1 MTREVSPAEPR
12 RHPPL
17 RLAARVCAPQRRRVR
32 ARRARRRQARLPVA
46 PLAPATVVAARR
58 ALGPLGGDA
67 AGSQSRTPRWAST
80 LLVLL
85 SLAAHGGFGLAIWRG
100 QVPAETRRPPTR
112 ITAHV
117 RDVTPPPKPPETP
130 KRPAPVPPPPKMARL
145 VPRARSLAPRTPE
158 PVAAPSPP
166 APVKV
171 VGLSLEATSESGSGP
186 VFATGD
192 TLAGTTAETAAV
204 PHPAKA
210 DAPLASPVG
219 PNRVARGVPRA
230 GSVFTPPRRLEEVK
244 PHYPDAERAAGHE
257 ADVLLVVSLDEKGR
271 VVKVT
276 LGTSSG
282 VPSFDEAARQA
293 ALKERFSPAL
303 RDGAPVPTTISFTTH
318 FRLDTP

>member
-1 MTREVSPAEPR
+1 MNREVSPLEGR
-12 RHPPL
+12 RRPPL
-17 RLAARVCAPQRRRVR
+17 RLADARVCASPRSRAR
-32 ARRARRRQARLPVA
+32 ARRSRRGRARLPIV
-46 PLAPATVVAARR
+46 PLAAATVTAARTT
-58 ALGPLGGDA
+58 LGPLGGGAVDDKRLA
-67 AGSQSRTPRWAST
+67 RWASAV
-80 LLVLL
+80 LVLV
-85 SLAAHGGFGLAIWRG
+85 SLGAHGGFGLAIWRAR
-100 QVPAETRRPPTR
+100 VAPEKTRTPTH
-112 ITAHV
+112 IIAHV
-117 RDVTPPPKPPETP
+117 RDVAAPPPKAPEVAKKP
-130 KRPAPVPPPPKMARL
+130 PAPPLPPKMARL
-145 VPRARSLAPRTPE
+145 VPRARSLAHAPE
-158 PVAAPSPP
+158 PAPPPAAP

-186 VFATGD
+186 AFATGD
-192 TLAGTTAETAAV
+192 TLAGATSETAAV
-204 PHPAKA
+204 PHAPIA
-210 DAPLASPVG
+210 DTAVAAPPG

-244 PHYPDAERAAGHE
+244 PHYPDAERAAGRE

-303 RDGAPVPTTISFTTH
+303 RDGTPVPTTISFTTH

>member
-1 MTREVSPAEPR
+1 MS
-12 RHPPL
+12 
-17 RLAARVCAPQRRRVR
+17 
-32 ARRARRRQARLPVA
+32 
-46 PLAPATVVAARR
+46 VAAH
-58 ALGPLGGDA
+58 A
-67 AGSQSRTPRWAST
+67 
-80 LLVLL
+80 
-85 SLAAHGGFGLAIWRG
+85 GFGLAIWRG
-100 QVPAETRRPPTR
+100 RVAPEKARPPTR

-117 RDVTPPPKPPETP
+117 RDVTPPPKAPEAP
-130 KRPAPVPPPPKMARL
+130 KTPAPVPTPPKVARL
-145 VPRARSLAPRTPE
+145 VPRARSLAPRAPE

-171 VGLSLEATSESGSGP
+171 VGLSLDATSESGNGP
-186 VFATGD
+186 AFATGD
-192 TLAGTTAETAAV
+192 TLAGATAETAAV
-204 PHPAKA
+204 PHLAKA
-210 DAPLASPVG
+210 EVPLVSAVG

-303 RDGAPVPTTISFTTH
+303 RDGVPVSTTISFTTH